1 VIKKRNPKGFYD
13 VDGVPM
19 ISSTTVL
26 KRLEK
31 EALHPWIAKQTAEQ
45 IRDFILQPI
54 IRGEITPLQLS
65 EMNLDDVM
73 RQAKEAST
81 KAKRQAGDMGSLIH
95 KVIEEY
101 YHTAGDHKIL
111 DNYTKT
117 IPELTSPILAFME
130 WEKTYEVEP
139 RYSEETVY
147 SEVHGYAGTLDLFCL
162 VTIPGEEGRKEIV
175 VDFKSSSGVYDEHIM
190 QLASYVFAKEEMIMN
205 SDPQEWGFLLSG
217 AMIVRLDKE
226 TGICEPHYY
235 TREEL
240 LIPFQAFVKVKEFC
254 ELDRTWRLIRKEAK
268 KK

>member
-1 VIKKRNPKGFYD
+1 
-13 VDGVPM
+13 M

-54 IRGEITPLQLS
+54 IDGLITPLQLS

-101 YHTAGDHKIL
+101 YEAKSDIAIL

-117 IPELTSPILAFME
+117 IPELTAPILAFLE
-130 WEKTYEVEP
+130 WEK
-139 RYSEETVY
+139 RYQVVSIKSEDMVY
-147 SEVHGYAGTLDLFCL
+147 SEVHGYAGTLDLHCRLFL
-162 VTIPGEEGRKEIV
+162 PDDLLEKQVV

-190 QLASYVFAKEEMIMN
+190 QIASYVFAKEEMIRIP
-205 SDPQEWGFLLSG
+205 DPQKQDFELSG

-240 LIPFQAFVKVKEFC
+240 FFPFQAFIKVKEFC
-254 ELDRTWRLIRKEAK
+254 ELDRTWKLIRKEAK

>member
-1 VIKKRNPKGFYD
+1 
-13 VDGVPM
+13 M

-73 RQAKEAST
+73 RQAKEASA

-101 YHTAGDHKIL
+101 YEAKSDIAIL

-117 IPELTSPILAFME
+117 IPELTAPILAFLE
-130 WEKTYEVEP
+130 WEK
-139 RYSEETVY
+139 RYQVVSIKSEDMVY
-147 SEVHGYAGTLDLFCL
+147 SEVHGYAGTLDLHCRLFL
-162 VTIPGEEGRKEIV
+162 PDDLIEKQIV
-175 VDFKSSSGVYDEHIM
+175 VDFKSSSGIYDEHIM
-190 QLASYVFAKEEMIMN
+190 QLASYVFAKEEMIRN
-205 SDPQEWGFLLSG
+205 SDPQEQDFELSG

-235 TREEL
+235 ERGEL
-240 LIPFQAFVKVKEFC
+240 ILPFLAFVKVKEFC
-254 ELDRTWRLIRKEAK
+254 ELDRTWKLIRKEAK